1 MDDLAQRWRES
12 DRRSRERRAA
22 AQRAAPSARGRIA
35 RAGFAVVAA
44 AALVASV
51 YVADPGSAESD
62 TGSATAGH
70 APEFELFATTRFE
83 PPARTGRGQK
93 PKPRPQPIP
102 GADEIRAASAYAEER
117 GGLVSFATMDSEG
130 SLRGIDIDRLYSA
143 ASVVKAMVLA
153 AELRRLAAAD
163 AEVDES
169 TASLLKAMITYSD
182 NEAADA
188 IYARVGDAGL
198 HAVAERAGMNGFT
211 IAGHWGN
218 AQVTAADMARFFADL
233 DRALPRRHREYGR
246 SLLGSV
252 IESQSWGIPEAAGDR
267 WAVRFKGGWL
277 PEKALVHQAAELRE
291 RGGPR
296 QISIAILT
304 DEQPSHGYG
313 VETVR
318 GVAARLLG
326 S

>member
-1 MDDLAQRWRES
+1 M
-12 DRRSRERRAA
+12 
-22 AQRAAPSARGRIA
+22 A

-44 AALVASV
+44 AALGASI
-51 YVADPGSAESD
+51 YIADPGSAESD
-62 TGSATAGH
+62 SGAATAGR
-70 APEFELFATTRFE
+70 APELELFATTGFE
-83 PPARTGRGQK
+83 PPARTGRRQG
-93 PKPRPQPIP
+93 PRHRPRPIP
-102 GADEIRAASAYAEER
+102 GADEISAASAYAEER
-117 GGLVSFATMDSEG
+117 GGLVSFASMDSEG
-130 SLRGIDIDRLYSA
+130 SLRGRDIDRLYSA

-153 AELRRLAAAD
+153 AELRRLAAEG

-169 TASLLKAMITYSD
+169 TASLLKAMVTYSD

-198 HAVAERAGMNGFT
+198 LAVAERAGMKGFE

-218 AQVTAADMARFFADL
+218 AQITAGDMARFFADL
-233 DRALPRRHREYGR
+233 DRMLPRRHREYGR

-252 IESQSWGIPEAAGDR
+252 IASQSWGIPEAAGDR

-291 RGGPR
+291 RGGRR
-296 QISIAILT
+296 QISIAVLT
-304 DEQPSHGYG
+304 DEQPSYGYG

-326 S
+326 T